1 MDVGQQ
7 EWITRMRLS
16 DYFYLQ
22 GVDKQCPHFRTI
34 ACKMFKGCSGCFRL
48 DVVHQ
53 YPQESLCIYVV

>member
-22 GVDKQCPHFRTI
+22 GVDVLTSELQLEYVNVKCLRD
-34 ACKMFKGCSGCFRL
+34 AL
-48 DVVHQ
+48 VVF
-53 YPQESLCIYVV
+53 E